1 MSNEKLL
8 EEIYFKAAQKGFFN
22 ELHDLVTELR
32 ISHPKMSHVDLS
44 QMAYKKLKLAQPTTK
59 S

>member
-1 MSNEKLL
+1 MSNEQLL

-22 ELHDLVTELR
+22 ELHDLVTELKT
-32 ISHPKMSHVDLS
+32 SHPKMSYVDLS
-44 QMAYKKLKLAQPTTK
+44 QMAYKKLKLAQLTPK